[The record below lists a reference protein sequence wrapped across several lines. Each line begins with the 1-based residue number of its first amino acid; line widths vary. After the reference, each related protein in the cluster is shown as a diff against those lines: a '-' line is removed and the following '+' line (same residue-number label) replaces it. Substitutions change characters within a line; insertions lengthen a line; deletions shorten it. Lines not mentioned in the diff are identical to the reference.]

1 MALGKGTKAPD
12 VVSEGAIQPPP
23 VQEFAPEVRKMHPP
37 PVQLQ
42 PLMQL
47 LKSHPPVPPQLQT
60 LVQLLMSQLPEMHVL
75 VEIAPLKSQ
84 PFGSRQKHKEVQLAS
99 LPPTVCAMTTA
110 GPRKSNSIYRWNVL
124 QRFW

>member
-47 LKSHPPVPPQLQT
+47 L
-60 LVQLLMSQLPEMHVL
+60 MSQLPGTHEL
-75 VEIAPLKSQ
+75 VEIALLKSQ
-84 PFGSRQKHKEVQLAS
+84 PF
-99 LPPTVCAMTTA
+99 
-110 GPRKSNSIYRWNVL
+110 
-124 QRFW
+124 

>member
-47 LKSHPPVPPQLQT
+47 LKSHPPPVQLQP
-60 LVQLLMSQLPEMHVL
+60 LMQLLMSQLPGTHEL
-75 VEIAPLKSQ
+75 VEIALLKSQ
-84 PFGSRQKHKEVQLAS
+84 PF
-99 LPPTVCAMTTA
+99 
-110 GPRKSNSIYRWNVL
+110 
-124 QRFW
+124 